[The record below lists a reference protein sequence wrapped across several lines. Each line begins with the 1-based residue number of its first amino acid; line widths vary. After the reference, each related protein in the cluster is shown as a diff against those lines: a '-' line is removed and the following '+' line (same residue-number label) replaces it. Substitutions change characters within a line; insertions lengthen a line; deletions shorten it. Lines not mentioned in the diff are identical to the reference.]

1 MKKHLLT
8 MVALMA
14 TTAGFAQDMATV
26 RALSQSKQVT
36 EFSVAERHEL
46 QDVKEG
52 GLNMRKAP
60 KKTFADGVMYARPKG
75 SYWISGTSSSGSSYE
90 YLVVPPFTEQ
100 KFINL
105 CTSKEQATW
114 AIGTNDMSKYA
125 DEENNFVWKFEKPS
139 PGYVSGC
146 PSITFNNISYQV
158 ADYVLPMDSVPY
170 TLHPFNYL
178 RGKRYYGY
186 SDGASAFMTGADSF
200 DFDGDSNPETF
211 YPLGFRQYFDKPAT
225 ALRLNEVIMWVT
237 TPNQDYDGEGLYLVF
252 NKVVRDEKNR
262 RTIGEVIDT
271 MYCTSLDLSDEVI
284 TNTNVY
290 PGDITFAK
298 LTEDE
303 FGTLIPAPLLLNEEF
318 AITVMGTNKKDID
331 VRFYFTDQGGSE
343 EEFETWA
350 TPTYIIPCDANGNQL
365 GDNPN
370 GLSYWNETA
379 SGKKYCYSAVFMF
392 DAEMEGMEIV
402 EDQDLNQQIAPAAGG
417 ETASKAE
424 AGAEGHPAYV
434 YTNYPFLEDG
444 EDAGNYEL
452 EGVPT
457 WASAKIDPTG
467 YEYQIGTDN
476 EIRGLHMIWFEAE
489 ALPAGETGRWAEVK
503 VKSAF
508 GITAAPSLFI
518 LQGDAQVPTGVKA
531 IKFDADGKFV
541 ATYNMSGKRVN
552 ENAKGII
559 IRDGKKF
566 INK

>member
-14 TTAGFAQDMATV
+14 TTAGFAQDLATV
-26 RALSQSKQVT
+26 RELSKNKNVT
-36 EFSVAERHEL
+36 EFSVAQRHEL
-46 QDVKEG
+46 QDVTEG
-52 GLNMRKAP
+52 KMMKKAP
-60 KKTFADGVMYARPKG
+60 KKVFSDGVLYARPKG
-75 SYWISGTSSSGSSYE
+75 SYWISGTSSTGSSYE

-105 CTSKEQATW
+105 TTNKEESTWTLGTS
-114 AIGTNDMSKYA
+114 DMSSYT
-125 DEENNFVWKFEKPS
+125 DEENNLIFNFSKPS
-139 PGYVSGC
+139 PGYVAAC
-146 PSITFNNISYQV
+146 PAVNFNNISYQV

-170 TLHPFNYL
+170 TIHPFNYL
-178 RGKRYYGY
+178 KGKRYYGY
-186 SDGASAFMTGADSF
+186 SDGSSAFMTGADSF
-200 DFDGDSNPETF
+200 DFDGDGIAEEF

-225 ALRLNEVIMWVT
+225 ALRLNEVYVWIT
-237 TPNQDYDGEGLYLVF
+237 STNQNFDGKDLYIVI
-252 NKVVRDEKNR
+252 NKVARDENNR
-262 RTIGEVIDT
+262 RTLGEAIDT
-271 MYCTSLDLSDEVI
+271 MRCSVEMLDEVI
-284 TNTNVY
+284 GTTNVY
-290 PGDITFAK
+290 PGTATFAK
-298 LTEDE
+298 MTEDE
-303 FGTLIPAPLLLNEEF
+303 FGTPTNEPIVLTDEF
-318 AITVMGTNKKDID
+318 AMTIMGTNKKDID
-331 VRFYFTDQGGSE
+331 VRFYFTDQGESE

-350 TPTYIIPCDANGNQL
+350 TPTYIVPCDANGNQL

-379 SGKKYCYSAVFMF
+379 EGQKYCYSAVFMF

-402 EDQDLNQQIAPAAGG
+402 EDLDLNQQIAPAAGG

-434 YTNYPFLEDG
+434 YTNYPFFED
-444 EDAGNYEL
+444 EEATGNYEL

-476 EIRGLHMIWFEAE
+476 EIRGLHQIWFEAQ

-508 GITAAPSLFI
+508 GITAVPSLFI

>member
-52 GLNMRKAP
+52 DLNMRKAP
-60 KKTFADGVMYARPKG
+60 KKTFADGVLYARPKG
-75 SYWISGTSSSGSSYE
+75 SYWISGTSSAGSSYE

-114 AIGTNDMSKYA
+114 ALGTNDMSKYA

-139 PGYVSGC
+139 PGYVSYC

-170 TLHPFNYL
+170 TIHPFNYL

-200 DFDGDSNPETF
+200 DFDGDGNAEEF

-331 VRFYFTDQGGSE
+331 IRFYFTDQGGSE

-379 SGKKYCYSAVFMF
+379 SGQKYCYSAVFMF

-489 ALPAGETGRWAEVK
+489 PLPAGETGRWAEVK

>member
-1 MKKHLLT
+1 
-8 MVALMA
+8 
-14 TTAGFAQDMATV
+14 
-26 RALSQSKQVT
+26 
-36 EFSVAERHEL
+36 
-46 QDVKEG
+46 
-52 GLNMRKAP
+52 
-60 KKTFADGVMYARPKG
+60 
-75 SYWISGTSSSGSSYE
+75 
-90 YLVVPPFTEQ
+90 
-100 KFINL
+100 
-105 CTSKEQATW
+105 
-114 AIGTNDMSKYA
+114 
-125 DEENNFVWKFEKPS
+125 
-139 PGYVSGC
+139 VSGC

-379 SGKKYCYSAVFMF
+379 SGQKYCYSAVFMF

-508 GITAAPSLFI
+508 GITAVPSIFI

>member
-52 GLNMRKAP
+52 DLNMRKAP

-178 RGKRYYGY
+178 RGKRYRGY
-186 SDGASAFMTGADSF
+186 SDGASPFMTGADSF

-262 RTIGEVIDT
+262 RSIGEVIDT
-271 MYCTSLDLSDEVI
+271 MYCTSLDLLDEVI

-318 AITVMGTNKKDID
+318 AITIMGTNNKDID
-331 VRFYFTDQGGSE
+331 IRFYFTDQGGSE

-350 TPTYIIPCDANGNQL
+350 TPTYIVPCDEKGKQL

-379 SGKKYCYSAVFMF
+379 AGEKYCYSVVFMF

-417 ETASKAE
+417 ETASKPE

-452 EGVPT
+452 EGVPE
-457 WASAKIDPTG
+457 WATVKIDPTA
-467 YEYQIGTDN
+467 YEYQIGTEN
-476 EIRGLHMIWFEAE
+476 EIRGLHMIWFEAQ

-508 GITAAPSLFI
+508 GITAVPSLFI

>member
-1 MKKHLLT
+1 

-52 GLNMRKAP
+52 DLNMRKAP
-60 KKTFADGVMYARPKG
+60 KRTFADGVLYARPKG
-75 SYWISGTSSSGSSYE
+75 SYWISGTSTDNTEFE
-90 YLVVPPFTEQ
+90 YLIVPPFTDQ

-105 CTSKEQATW
+105 TTNKEESTWTLGTS
-114 AIGTNDMSKYA
+114 DMSSYT
-125 DEENNFVWKFEKPS
+125 DEENNLIFNFSKLS
-139 PGYVSGC
+139 PGLVFAC
-146 PSITFNNISYQV
+146 PAVNFNNISYQAAQGV
-158 ADYVLPMDSVPY
+158 YPMDSVAM

-178 RGKRYYGY
+178 KGKRYYGY
-186 SDGASAFMTGADSF
+186 SDGSSAFMTGADSF
-200 DFDGDSNPETF
+200 DFDGDGIAEEF

-252 NKVVRDEKNR
+252 NKVVRDENNR
-262 RTIGEVIDT
+262 LSIGEVIDT
-271 MYCTSLDLSDEVI
+271 MYCTNLDLSDKVI
-284 TNTNVY
+284 TDTNVY

-303 FGTLIPAPLLLNEEF
+303 FGTPIPTPLLLNEEF

-379 SGKKYCYSAVFMF
+379 SGQKYCYSAVFMF

-508 GITAAPSLFI
+508 GITAVPSLFI